1 MNYEMMKQSERELQA
16 EFLKYC
22 EHVYNIW
29 LFVHKSLKTKHTT
42 QKELEYVYSM
52 EDISNHSEA
61 QIQDDCI
68 WSISKNEPL
77 ANHLRYLIA
86 IINSSKDLE
95 RMSDYAVSAMRFFV
109 NNKIPDDIRILIV
122 NIMHDALSANAK
134 VNQSLK
140 TKAAIDTYKTCQT
153 VYTHFRKQYDTM
165 LDALSTILKKSTVE
179 QIESLF
185 RGAIIIIKHIERLMD
200 HVVNIAENFMFI
212 KQPDLFFTKQS
223 KQVNK

>member
-1 MNYEMMKQSERELQA
+1 
-16 EFLKYC
+16 
-22 EHVYNIW
+22 
-29 LFVHKSLKTKHTT
+29 
-42 QKELEYVYSM
+42 M